1 MSTNTESNK
10 YTILF
15 AVGMVIVVGSLL
27 AFTASSLKPN
37 IKENERMEKQQN
49 ILYAMGINE
58 NGDNDIVFV
67 STDKAASEFS
77 KYISKQ
83 LIVDALGGSIEDNE
97 AYLIDIKKEQAKA
110 KNGQV
115 RNLPLFVGEKE
126 GETFYIAP
134 IRGKG
139 LWDAIWGYI
148 AMDENMVVK
157 GAYFDHKGETPG
169 LGANIKQ
176 RYFMDDFYGEKLLTE
191 SGEFKG
197 ITVAKGNNDPKNLD
211 KSSLSYWLNLLQNLE
226 CEKNIFLTL
235 NPYFEIDE
243 TKILKKVKFTHPYFD
258 QSALTYQSKL
268 KNLQNKRNILFC
280 GSYFGYGFHED
291 GIKSSIE
298 MLKNLND

>member
-15 AVGMVIVVGSLL
+15 AIGMVVIVGSLL

-37 IKENERMEKQQN
+37 IEENERMEKQQN
-49 ILYAMGINE
+49 ILYAMGVND
-58 NGDNDIVFV
+58 NGANDIVFIG
-67 STDKAASEFS
+67 TDKVASEFS

-83 LIVDALGGSIEDNE
+83 LVLDANGNAVENNE
-97 AYLIDIKKEQAKA
+97 AYLIDVKKEQAKA
-110 KNGQV
+110 KNGQT
-115 RNLPLFVGEKE
+115 RDLPLFIGEKD
-126 GETFYIAP
+126 GQTFYIAP

-148 AMDENMVVK
+148 AMDKDMVIQ

-197 ITVAKGNNDPKNLD
+197 ITVAKGNNDPKNLIKD
-211 KSSLSYWLNLLQNLE
+211 DYEVDALAGATITGDGVSAMIKSDLKLYLPFF
-226 CEKNIFLTL
+226 KN
-235 NPYFEIDE
+235 
-243 TKILKKVKFTHPYFD
+243 
-258 QSALTYQSKL
+258 L
-268 KNLQNKRNILFC
+268 KNQTN
-280 GSYFGYGFHED
+280 
-291 GIKSSIE
+291 
-298 MLKNLND
+298 